1 MIDSVS
7 KAFKDFI
14 LTISLKKMNVLGQST
29 EAPPVVTIDYY
40 ILEVVCDFTY
50 LGMTITYN
58 LSLDKEIDKRIGKA
72 ATTLTRHTTRVWF
85 SMFTLLRQCRL
96 CWLGHVHRVH
106 DGSIPKDTLCGE
118 LVFGKRNSGHPQ
130 LQFKDV
136 TKRDTKAGLNKSREC
151 TPCQYSTLRGVILAL

>member
-1 MIDSVS
+1 MGSVS

-14 LTISLKKMNVLGQST
+14 LTISLKKRNALGQST

-50 LGMTITYN
+50 LGMTITYS

-72 ATTLTRHTTRVWF
+72 ATTLTPLTTRVSF

-96 CWLGHVHRVH
+96 CRLGHVHCMH
-106 DGSIPKDTLCGE
+106 YGSIAKDTVWRIGIWEEKQWPSPATIQRCHE
-118 LVFGKRNSGHPQ
+118 ERH
-130 LQFKDV
+130 
-136 TKRDTKAGLNKSREC
+136 KSWS
-151 TPCQYSTLRGVILAL
+151 Q